1 MAVLITLVVMGL
13 VAGAFALSFK
23 LKKLWPLA
31 VAAIF
36 LAIYTIVQPSY
47 LPKGEVKRS
56 VIPEF
61 ERSESMIQDRNLKA
75 KTGEEY
81 DEKRQQMI
89 KEGLPFKQH

>member
-1 MAVLITLVVMGL
+1 MAVLITLIVMGL

-23 LKKLWPLA
+23 LKKPWPLV

-36 LAIYTIVQPSY
+36 LVIYTIVQPSY

-61 ERSESMIQDRNLKA
+61 ERSGSTIQDRNLKA

-89 KEGLPFKQH
+89 KEGLPFR

>member
-1 MAVLITLVVMGL
+1 MAVLITLIVMGL

-23 LKKLWPLA
+23 LKKLWPLV

-36 LAIYTIVQPSY
+36 LVIYTIVQPSY

-56 VIPEF
+56 AIPEF
-61 ERSESMIQDRNLKA
+61 ERSESRIQDRNLKA

-89 KEGLPFKQH
+89 KEGLPFR